1 MVELFDLTQ
10 PLGPDLTIQPG
21 DHPLTLVRTSS
32 HEVRGYE
39 VTQICLGSHT
49 GTHMDAPRHFYPQ
62 GPTVDQYPLDRLVGP
77 AMVLDCRPTG
87 DMTAGDMVAEQLRRF
102 PLRPG
107 GIVLLW
113 TEGATVT
120 VEAVSILVEAGARLV
135 ATDAS
140 SLDEEPYPV
149 HRYLLARDVLIV
161 ENLCRLERL
170 GPGPVECALL
180 PLALVGTD
188 GAPVRAVAWR
198 ATEPEAE

>member
-1 MVELFDLTQ
+1 MVQLFDLSQ
-10 PLGPDLTIQPG
+10 PLGPDLTVQPG
-21 DHPLTLVRTSS
+21 DPPLTLLRTSS
-32 HEVRGYE
+32 HEVHGYE
-39 VTQICLGSHT
+39 VTQVCLGSHT

-62 GPTVDQYPLDRLVGP
+62 GPTVDQYSLDRLVGP
-77 AMVLDCRPTG
+77 AVILDCRPTG
-87 DMTAGDMVAEQLRRF
+87 DMTAGDIVSEQLRRF

-107 GIVLLW
+107 GLVLLW

-120 VEAVSILVEAGARLV
+120 VEAVDILVGAGARLV
-135 ATDAS
+135 ATDAP

-161 ENLCRLERL
+161 ENLCGLERL
-170 GPGPVECALL
+170 GPGPVDCAFL

-198 ATEPEAE
+198 TTEREPG